1 MKGTLIAYRTTEK
14 NKASQLSRALHGYT
28 DYSNQGA
35 YEYVRRG
42 LLEEIPHVKLMNGV
56 FIVEK
61 ETVDTFVALLKKF
74 NAEYHVREVTL
85 TEEDIKE
92 LQLD

>member
-1 MKGTLIAYRTTEK
+1 M
-14 NKASQLSRALHGYT
+14 
-28 DYSNQGA
+28 
-35 YEYVRRG
+35 RRG

-56 FIVEK
+56 FILEK
-61 ETVDTFVALLKKF
+61 ETVDEFVELLKKF

-92 LQLD
+92 LQGN

>member
-1 MKGTLIAYRTTEK
+1 MKGTLIAYRTKEK

-28 DYSNQGA
+28 DYSNRGA

-61 ETVDTFVALLKKF
+61 KRVDEFVELLKKF

-92 LQLD
+92 LHLD